1 MSQLTDLAPSLSPR
15 RQARGARGAAV
26 AAALAGGFLAA
37 GLGLGF
43 LAVLVLLLWI
53 TSPYPDSGPGGAL
66 RVVADL
72 WLLAHG
78 ADLVRTETRTGVPA
92 PVGLTPLLLT
102 ALPVFLLHR
111 TARDALTP
119 QDGRPQLAP
128 LATGAWVACGYLAVA
143 ATVTGYALG
152 GPLHAAPLSA
162 AVVVPLTVSAATAA
176 GVWSAA
182 GTPAVLLPRRRRPAA
197 ADARAGAAPRAEAV
211 ARAGAAGV
219 VALVGGGAL
228 LCGIAL
234 VTHAAVAQEH
244 FLSLSGTVSGRFGV
258 FLLALA
264 LLPNAAVWAAA
275 YGLGPG
281 FTVGA
286 GSAVAPL
293 GAADYPVQPVF
304 PLLAAVPGEGPGG
317 PLTWAAA
324 AVPAVAGVVV
334 GCFAGRAAAPVAGE
348 RGPSWRWWPTVWV
361 TASAALACGAG
372 TAALAWLAGG
382 PLGTRTLAEF
392 GPVWWQAGGAA
403 VAWTAVIGVPV
414 ALVVRAVRLRGA
426 DPLVSAGRPTL
437 GRECGGRGA
446 VAAPGAP
453 VRGRRWRW
461 GRQGWPLW
469 EPRSRLA
476 EEWQEEPGGD

>member
-1 MSQLTDLAPSLSPR
+1 MAAVSQLTDLAPSFSPR
-15 RQARGARGAAV
+15 RQAQGARVAAVVAAV
-26 AAALAGGFLAA
+26 ASGFLAA

-43 LAVLVLLLWI
+43 LAVLVLLLWL

-66 RVVADL
+66 HLVADL

-92 PVGLTPLLLT
+92 PVGLTPLLLM
-102 ALPVFLLHR
+102 ALPVLLMHR
-111 TARDALTP
+111 TARDALTLR
-119 QDGRPQLAP
+119 DGRPPLAP
-128 LATGAWVACGYLAVA
+128 PAIGAWVACGYLAVA
-143 ATVTGYALG
+143 AAVTAYARG
-152 GPLHAAPLSA
+152 GPLHAPPLSA
-162 AVVVPLTVSAATAA
+162 AVVVPLTVAAATAA

-182 GTPAVLLPRRRRPAA
+182 GTPAVLLPRPRRPAEA
-197 ADARAGAAPRAEAV
+197 VARAGAAPRAEAV

-219 VALVGGGAL
+219 VALLGGGAL
-228 LCGIAL
+228 LCGVAL
-234 VTHAAVAQEH
+234 VMHAAVAQEH
-244 FLSLSGTVSGRFGV
+244 FLSLSTTVSGRFGV
-258 FLLALA
+258 FLLAVA
-264 LLPNAAVWAAA
+264 LLPNAATWAAA

-281 FTVGA
+281 FAVGA
-286 GSAVAPL
+286 GSVVSPL

-324 AVPAVAGVVV
+324 AVPGVAGVVV

-348 RGPSWRWWPTVWV
+348 RAPSWRWWPTVWV
-361 TASAALACGAG
+361 TAAAALACGAG
-372 TAALAWLAGG
+372 TAALAWFAGG
-382 PLGTRTLAEF
+382 PLGTETLADF

-426 DPLVSAGRPTL
+426 GPP
-437 GRECGGRGA
+437 A
-446 VAAPGAP
+446 VTGPAVPVTAPGAP
-453 VRGRRWRW
+453 SRVRRRQW
-461 GRQGWPLW
+461 GRQGWPSW

-476 EEWQEEPGGD
+476 EEWEEQSGGD

>member
-1 MSQLTDLAPSLSPR
+1 MAAVSHVTDLAPSLSPR
-15 RQARGARGAAV
+15 HQTRGARSAAV
-26 AAALAGGFLAA
+26 VAALASGFLAA

-66 RVVADL
+66 HVVADL

-78 ADLVRTETRTGVPA
+78 ADLVRTETRTGTPA
-92 PVGLTPLLLT
+92 PLGLTPLLLT

-111 TARDALTP
+111 GARDALTP

-143 ATVTGYALG
+143 AGVTGYALA
-152 GPLHAAPLSA
+152 GPLHAAPLRVA
-162 AVVVPLTVSAATAA
+162 AVVPLTVAAATAA

-182 GTPAVLLPRRRRPAA
+182 GTPAVLLPRRRHPGA
-197 ADARAGAAPRAEAV
+197 ADGRAGAAPRAEVA
-211 ARAGAAGV
+211 ARAGVAGV
-219 VALVGGGAL
+219 VALLGGGAL
-228 LCGIAL
+228 LCAVAL
-234 VTHAAVAQEH
+234 VAHAAVAQEH
-244 FLSLSGTVSGRFGV
+244 FLSLSTTVSGRFGV

-264 LLPNAAVWAAA
+264 LLPNAAMWAAA

-281 FTVGA
+281 FAVGA
-286 GSAVAPL
+286 GSTVTPL
-293 GAADYPVQPVF
+293 GAADSPVQPVF

-324 AVPAVAGVVV
+324 AVPVAAGIVV
-334 GCFAGRAAAPVAGE
+334 GCVAGTAAAPVVRQRE
-348 RGPSWRWWPTVWV
+348 PSWRWWPTVWV
-361 TASAALACGAG
+361 TALAALCCGAG

-382 PLGTRTLAEF
+382 PLGTQTLAAF

-403 VAWTAVIGVPV
+403 VAWTAVVGVPL
-414 ALVVRAVRLRGA
+414 ALTVRAVRLFGA
-426 DPLVSAGRPTL
+426 APLPMPTS
-437 GRECGGRGA
+437 
-446 VAAPGAP
+446 VAAPGGRMRA
-453 VRGRRWRW
+453 RRWRW

-476 EEWQEEPGGD
+476 EEWEEDPGGD

>member
-1 MSQLTDLAPSLSPR
+1 MAAVSQLTDLAPSLSPR
-15 RQARGARGAAV
+15 HQAQGARGAAA
-26 AAALAGGFLAA
+26 AAALASGFLAA

-43 LAVLVLLLWI
+43 IAVLVLLLWI

-66 RVVADL
+66 HIVADL

-92 PVGLTPLLLT
+92 PLGLTPLLLT

-119 QDGRPQLAP
+119 QDGRLQLTP

-143 ATVTGYALG
+143 AAVTGSARG

-162 AVVVPLTVSAATAA
+162 AVVIPLTVAAATAA
-176 GVWSAA
+176 GVWSGA
-182 GTPAVLLPRRRRPAA
+182 GTPVVLLPRRRRWGEGAA
-197 ADARAGAAPRAEAV
+197 PAGAAPRTEAV

-219 VALVGGGAL
+219 VALLGGGAL
-228 LCGIAL
+228 LCGAAL
-234 VTHAAVAQEH
+234 VMHAAVAQEH
-244 FLSLSGTVSGRFGV
+244 FLSLSTTVSGRFGV

-281 FTVGA
+281 FAVGA
-286 GSAVAPL
+286 GSVVSPL
-293 GAADYPVQPVF
+293 GSADYPVQPVF

-324 AVPAVAGVVV
+324 AVPVVAGIVV

-348 RGPSWRWWPTVWV
+348 REPSWRWWPTVWV
-361 TASAALACGAG
+361 TALAALACGVG

-382 PLGTRTLAEF
+382 PLGTETLADF

-403 VAWTAVIGVPV
+403 AVWTAVTGVPV

-426 DPLVSAGRPTL
+426 EPLSVTAP
-437 GRECGGRGA
+437 
-446 VAAPGAP
+446 VPVPGAP
-453 VRGRRWRW
+453 AHVRRSQW

-476 EEWQEEPGGD
+476 EEWAEEWAEKPDGD

>member
-1 MSQLTDLAPSLSPR
+1 MAAVSQLTDLAPSFSPR
-15 RQARGARGAAV
+15 RQAQGARSAAV
-26 AAALAGGFLAA
+26 VAALASGFLAA
-37 GLGLGF
+37 GLGLGL

-66 RVVADL
+66 HVVADL

-78 ADLVRTETRTGVPA
+78 ADLVRTGTRTGTPA

-102 ALPVFLLHR
+102 VVPVFLLHR
-111 TARDALTP
+111 GARDALTP

-143 ATVTGYALG
+143 AGVTGYALA

-162 AVVVPLTVSAATAA
+162 AVVVPLTVAAATAA

-182 GTPAVLLPRRRRPAA
+182 GTPAVLLPRRWHPAA
-197 ADARAGAAPRAEAV
+197 ADARAGAAPRAEAA

-219 VALVGGGAL
+219 VALLGGGAL
-228 LCGIAL
+228 LCAVAL
-234 VTHAAVAQEH
+234 VAHAAVAQEH
-244 FLSLSGTVSGRFGV
+244 FLSLSTTVSGRLGV

-264 LLPNAAVWAAA
+264 LLPNAAMWAAA

-281 FTVGA
+281 FAVGA
-286 GSAVAPL
+286 GSTVTPL
-293 GAADYPVQPVF
+293 AAADYPVQPVF

-324 AVPAVAGVVV
+324 AVPVAAGIVV
-334 GCFAGRAAAPVAGE
+334 GAFAGRAAAPVAGE
-348 RGPSWRWWPTVWV
+348 REPSWRWWPTVGV
-361 TASAALACGAG
+361 TALAALVCGAG
-372 TAALAWLAGG
+372 TAAVAWLAGG
-382 PLGTRTLAEF
+382 PLGTETLADF

-403 VAWTAVIGVPV
+403 AVWTAVVGVPV
-414 ALVVRAVRLRGA
+414 ALVVRAVRLRDA
-426 DPLVSAGRPTL
+426 APLPAAVPVS
-437 GRECGGRGA
+437 
-446 VAAPGAP
+446 VAAP
-453 VRGRRWRW
+453 RGRVRARRWTW

-476 EEWQEEPGGD
+476 DEWEEEPGAD